1 MVSAG
6 SHRKEKA
13 PVAST
18 KSAGHACNSHP
29 LTATSRAGAGRR
41 GGGKL
46 VLLTGVRAAP

>member
-13 PVAST
+13 PVAS
-18 KSAGHACNSHP
+18 KKLAGHACNSHP

-41 GGGKL
+41 GGKL